1 MLTRHRFK
9 TELPHVII
17 YTDHDLAHNSF
28 WDSLMI
34 REAVKGS
41 ITLEFKRRSYFKSV
55 SRLFTTYT
63 EIFHGESFKRIVI
76 DFHDNFDFIAEENL
90 QICDVYYKVNYRAE
104 FIQSC
109 ASPHREKIQPFIP
122 HFTVSGEQNISI
134 FSRLVGSWTERINY
148 YSLLKP
154 ANLNWRKVLYQS
166 GPARLK
172 RYKTF
177 AKFGDNEKYASI
189 KPVQDRVFFIASLY
203 RDNSEQ
209 LKEVNIRRINLVS
222 LLKREYGK
230 HFYGGIVN
238 SEMSRSQCPDLIFQD
253 YLPHARYLE
262 ECKRSDICIY
272 SNGPN
277 NCLSWKLGEYI
288 WLGMPVVSEKLYA
301 DFDSSFASGNHLVE
315 AHNLDAMLNSL
326 ESLRKDQAKKESMIH
341 ANIGFYNTTIE
352 LLKLYCK

>member
-1 MLTRHRFK
+1 MK
-9 TELPHVII
+9 NLPHVII

-41 ITLEFKRRSYFKSV
+41 ITLEFKKRSYFKSV

-63 EIFHGESFKRIVI
+63 EIIHGDSVKRIVV
-76 DFHDNFDFIAEENL
+76 DFHDNYDFIAQGNL
-90 QICDVYYKVNYRAE
+90 QECDVYYKVNYRPE
-104 FIQSC
+104 FIQSLG
-109 ASPHREKIQPFIP
+109 APQREKIKPFIP
-122 HFTVSGEQNISI
+122 HFTVSGERHISML
-134 FSRLVGSWTERINY
+134 SRLAGSWTERINY
-148 YSLLKP
+148 HSLLKP
-154 ANLNWRKVLYQS
+154 SNLNLRKLLYQS

-172 RYKTF
+172 RYRTF
-177 AKFGDNEKYASI
+177 VKFGDNEKYIAV
-189 KPVQDRVFFIASLY
+189 KPVQDRIFFIASLY

-209 LKEVNIRRINLVS
+209 LKEVNSRRVNLVS

-238 SEMSRSQCPDLIFQD
+238 SEVSRSQCPDLIFQD

-262 ECKRSDICIY
+262 ECKRSDVCVY

-301 DFDSSFASGNHLVE
+301 DFDSSFNSENHLVE
-315 AHNLDAMLNSL
+315 ANTLDVMLNSIEL
-326 ESLRKDQAKKESMIH
+326 LRNDSARKESMIQ
-341 ANIGFYNTTIE
+341 ANMGFYTGSLGLVQSYINN
-352 LLKLYCK
+352 L